1 MDPLI
6 DKLFLSRELSQPNIS
21 LRDSLM
27 TVILRPLRHNSTK
40 PVNYFSRVE
49 KENPLR
55 NKLLEKT
62 LLILIDSKL
71 WF

>member
-1 MDPLI
+1 MDQLI
-6 DKLFLSRELSQPNIS
+6 DRLFLSRELSQPNIS

-27 TVILRPLRHNSTK
+27 TVILRLSRLNSIK
-40 PVNYFSRVE
+40 PVNYFSKVE

-55 NKLLEKT
+55 NKLLEKI
-62 LLILIDSKL
+62 LMILIDSKL